1 MADDL
6 TIVASILRDTNKKL
20 DKLHADNVQD
30 DSPVD
35 IIKDALPEVL
45 ADKRNTDRTMAQQAK
60 HEENRKK
67 SNITLDS
74 INSQGIKQS
83 KIFTDLKKPMTNLG
97 LAIPKS
103 GFNAFSEKAS
113 EISAEKSLPSDF
125 KLMMQALTPKAL
137 TEGIKVGLGDMFK
150 ELGGGIKKIGGG
162 IKSLA
167 TKGLTAAQRKSEEK
181 EKESKEKKKDSF
193 LKKVF
198 GSTIKL
204 LGGIF
209 KTASLGLK
217 ATGLALLGAGALY
230 ALAKLIESPFFLKA
244 AGTIEFAL
252 QKLINFIS
260 DLGPGGT
267 LAVALGLYYGSKG
280 VAILAGAGIR
290 GLAKKLFS
298 KGAAGT
304 LASSAGEATT
314 SLAGKAGKGGLIRGL
329 VRVGLGFGA
338 VLVAATL
345 MIKGMEALAARNTK
359 NSLERIDD
367 LSKAISKVDVKK
379 NLGIINAERQRGEQ
393 LGGTAGRDIV
403 AAAEKSMGIL
413 LERQREFEDA
423 QPTAQQKLQANPGAS
438 SGDIARILKVEFD
451 KLRSITFT
459 SSNAEDRVEKI
470 KAATASIRSDLLNSE
485 EYKSLSP
492 ARKKDFL
499 NNFKGLFN
507 TQMNTFLAR
516 NSRLKSGVDAGTINR
531 ELDQF
536 RLENIKSLG
545 KETEL
550 IEIGRKELSVAQAQL
565 TWMKSNPPMRTGDVV
580 QNNIGGAINNTTIP
594 MTQSLR
600 QSIPRG
606 DGQLTSYVHSGG
618 MM

>member
-35 IIKDALPEVL
+35 IIKNALPEVL

-67 SNITLDS
+67 SNITLNS
-74 INSQGIKQS
+74 INSEGIKQS

-162 IKSLA
+162 MKSLA

-252 QKLINFIS
+252 QKLIDFIS
-260 DLGPGGT
+260 YLGPGGT

-280 VAILAGAGIR
+280 VAILAGDGIR

-403 AAAEKSMGIL
+403 AGAEKAMGIL

-507 TQMNTFLAR
+507 TQMDTFLAR
-516 NSRLKSGVDAGTINR
+516 NSRLKSGVDAGTI
-531 ELDQF
+531 D
-536 RLENIKSLG
+536 SDLG
-545 KETEL
+545 KFKKL
-550 IEIGRKELSVAQAQL
+550 EIQSLAAASKEFDIVRNRLTVAEARLLAATAEAVANQ
-565 TWMKSNPPMRTGDVV
+565 RTGSVV
-580 QNNIGGAINNTTIP
+580 QNNVGGTTNNTTIP
-594 MTQSLR
+594 MTQTLYGSM
-600 QSIPRG
+600 PT
-606 DGQLTSYVHSGG
+606 GQLTSYVRGG

>member
-1 MADDL
+1 VKLLSDETTANAVALREVSEASEAQAQTLLDALQFPNLQSADD
-6 TIVASILRDTNKKL
+6 R
-20 DKLHADNVQD
+20 
-30 DSPVD
+30 
-35 IIKDALPEVL
+35 
-45 ADKRNTDRTMAQQAK
+45 
-60 HEENRKK
+60 
-67 SNITLDS
+67 
-74 INSQGIKQS
+74 
-83 KIFTDLKKPMTNLG
+83 
-97 LAIPKS
+97 
-103 GFNAFSEKAS
+103 
-113 EISAEKSLPSDF
+113 
-125 KLMMQALTPKAL
+125 ALTL
-137 TEGIKVGLGDMFK
+137 LEGFKIGGGDFFK
-150 ELGGGIKKIGGG
+150 ELGGGIKNIGRG
-162 IKSLA
+162 IKFLG
-167 TKGLTAAQRKSEEK
+167 TKGLTAAQRKIEEK
-181 EKESKEKKKDSF
+181 RKENKEKNKDSL
-193 LKKVF
+193 LKTAL
-198 GSTIKL
+198 GSITGF

-209 KTASLGLK
+209 KTAKLGLK

-252 QKLINFIS
+252 QKLIDFIS

-499 NNFKGLFN
+499 NNFTGLFN
-507 TQMNTFLAR
+507 TQMDTFLAR

-594 MTQSLR
+594 MTAPLVLNS
-600 QSIPRG
+600 PT
-606 DGQLTSYVHSGG
+606 GQAASYGG
-618 MM
+618 GGF